1 MWKLKAVS
9 RIDFSYLNVKQ
20 TLQEIKCHQI
30 YHFTSFHSQIIDV
43 KKPFEIL
50 TWQYSLGLPLPTS
63 RITLLFRSLV
73 SQLFTPPNVHAQ
85 PSNVWPCANCSLILR
100 AWLSDGWGALVKRS
114 ECQKA
119 QRTKS
124 IGSKGH
130 LILETGLWR
139 ALGLLVYDN
148 ISLKN

>member
-9 RIDFSYLNVKQ
+9 RIGSSYLTVKQ

-30 YHFTSFHSQIIDV
+30 YHFTSFHSQIIDETFLKYLPGSTAWASHFLHLESPCYFV
-43 KKPFEIL
+43 RWCLNFLPRL
-50 TWQYSLGLPLPTS
+50 TCTDVG
-63 RITLLFRSLV
+63 
-73 SQLFTPPNVHAQ
+73 H

-100 AWLSDGWGALVKRS
+100 AWLSDEWGALVKRS

-130 LILETGLWR
+130 LILEAGLWR
-139 ALGLLVYDN
+139 ALGLW
-148 ISLKN
+148 

>member
-9 RIDFSYLNVKQ
+9 RIGSSYLTVKQ

-50 TWQYSLGLPLPTS
+50 TWQYNLGLPLPTS
-63 RITLLFRSLV
+63 RITLLFCSLV
-73 SQLFTPPNVHAQ
+73 SQLFTPSNVHAR

-100 AWLSDGWGALVKRS
+100 LIVRWVGGVGQTVGMPKG
-114 ECQKA
+114 
-119 QRTKS
+119 TKDEVNRLE
-124 IGSKGH
+124 GS
-130 LILETGLWR
+130 LNTRNR
-139 ALGLLVYDN
+139 ALEGPWTS
-148 ISLKN
+148 SLW